1 MHRPARGRER
11 SGDSPA
17 YPPWSASLS
26 PPSPLVPM
34 QSSEE
39 LEEIERVEVGPTNGL
54 TIFFEIMGGSHI
66 FYLIF

>member
-39 LEEIERVEVGPTNGL
+39 LEEIERVEEVGPTNIWVSL
-54 TIFFEIMGGSHI
+54 FFLKLWVGPTYFI
-66 FYLIF
+66 